1 MFYYSIKR
9 LDFASNTK
17 LIDVQ
22 YNTSFNNS
30 QCKVFS
36 NKTKLTP
43 SNFLSRNY
51 LTQQTMF
58 KVNFSHFSLNLEIL
72 SKLMREC

>member
-22 YNTSFNNS
+22 YNTSFNNY
-30 QCKVFS
+30 QCKVFL
-36 NKTKLTP
+36 NKTENTVI
-43 SNFLSRNY
+43 FLSRNY
-51 LTQQTMF
+51 LTQQTIF

-72 SKLMREC
+72 RKLMREC